1 MFETMREN
9 VATRIETKSQP
20 LEAFHGLLPML
31 ASTLDAAEVF
41 QHLAARILPHDEA
54 NLALLTEDGTQF
66 QEYRRTRTSGT
77 PCATDWPLR
86 NLVAPQLENRQTDM
100 RELFS
105 AVAESEEVH
114 LSLAYRQGGVLMWVT
129 ADKPNLPLYAARDPS
144 IVRAYQEDQV
154 INIVRSG
161 PMNVDTVTEITLRV
175 KGELT
180 DVFDG
185 TERVVAV
192 VIQRPYTRQ
201 VYGP

>member
-1 MFETMREN
+1 
-9 VATRIETKSQP
+9 
-20 LEAFHGLLPML
+20 
-31 ASTLDAAEVF
+31 
-41 QHLAARILPHDEA
+41 
-54 NLALLTEDGTQF
+54 
-66 QEYRRTRTSGT
+66 
-77 PCATDWPLR
+77 
-86 NLVAPQLENRQTDM
+86 M

-105 AVAESEEVH
+105 AVAENGEVH
-114 LSLAYRQGGVLMWVT
+114 FSLAYRQGGGLMRVT
-129 ADKPNLPLYAARDPS
+129 ADKPNLPLHAARDPS

-161 PMNVDTVTEITLRV
+161 PMNVDTVTEVTLRV

-192 VIQRPYTRQ
+192 VIQRPYKRQ

>member
-9 VATRIETKSQP
+9 VATRIETKSQG
-20 LEAFHGLLPML
+20 LEPFHGLLHTL

-66 QEYRRTRTSGT
+66 HEYRRTRTSGT
-77 PCATDWPLR
+77 PCATDCSLR
-86 NLVAPQLENRQTDM
+86 NLVAPQLENRETHVC
-100 RELFS
+100 ELFS
-105 AVAESEEVH
+105 AVAESGEVH
-114 LSLAYRQGGVLMWVT
+114 LSLAYRQGGVLMRVT
-129 ADKPNLPLYAARDPS
+129 ADKPNLPLYAARDLS
-144 IVRAYQEDQV
+144 IVRAHQEAQV
-154 INIVRSG
+154 INIVRSVA
-161 PMNVDTVTEITLRV
+161 MNVDTVTDITLRV

-192 VIQRPYTRQ
+192 VMQRPYTRQ
-201 VYGP
+201 VYEP